1 MSWDIFI
8 QDLPDVRTANDIPDD
23 FKPKPIGER
32 DDLLNRMRSVL
43 PMAEQQDLDW
53 LFVKSPGID
62 LSLQLHMEDE
72 TLVRYIVV
80 HVHSG
85 DQSAACVAAILR
97 ELGLRG
103 MDTATGDLFDA
114 ATLEEGL

>member
-8 QDLPDVRTANDIPDD
+8 QDLPNVRTANDIPND
-23 FKPKPIGER
+23 FKPQPIGER
-32 DDLLNRMRSVL
+32 EDLLKRIQAVL

-53 LFVKSPGID
+53 LFVKAPGID
-62 LSLQLHMEDE
+62 LSMQLHMEDE

-80 HVHSG
+80 HVHGG
-85 DQSAACVAAILR
+85 DQSAASVAAVLR

>member
-8 QDLPDVRTANDIPDD
+8 QDLPNVRTANDIPDG
-23 FKPKPIGER
+23 FRPKPIGER
-32 DDLLNRMRSVL
+32 TDLLSRIRRVL
-43 PMAEQQDLDW
+43 PMAEQQDSDW
-53 LFVKSPGID
+53 LFAKAPGID

-72 TLVRYIVV
+72 NLVRYIVV
-80 HVHSG
+80 HVHGG
-85 DQSAACVAAILR
+85 DLSATSVAAVLR

>member
-1 MSWDIFI
+1 MNWDIFI
-8 QDLPDVRTANDIPDD
+8 QDLPNVRTAKDIPDD
-23 FKPKPIGER
+23 FKPQPIGER
-32 DDLLNRMRSVL
+32 EVL
-43 PMAEQQDLDW
+43 AARILKVFPMADRQDEDW
-53 LFVKSPGID
+53 FFVKAPGMD
-62 LSLQLHMEDE
+62 LSLQLHMEDAAQ
-72 TLVRYIVV
+72 VRYIVA

-85 DQSAACVAAILR
+85 DQSAAGVAALLR